1 METRRLVLPCG
12 VVNVKLMRK
21 LALIAALT
29 LCALPLLGQKL
40 SKEEK
45 AAQAQA
51 RYDATLA
58 ALNAKAWVIVPDEYT
73 DPDGEVVSN
82 DNNSFFLSSEGEN
95 VFGCG
100 RFITDNGENNIGEAT
115 KYEVNVDKKGNVK
128 VTMSVLGRKWK
139 GTYKISMRKG
149 DNEADV
155 IFTPRGNGTTRRFHG
170 PIVPLA
176 EANYNKRANPI

>member
-1 METRRLVLPCG
+1 M
-12 VVNVKLMRK
+12 KK

-51 RYDATLA
+51 RYESALA
-58 ALNAKAWVIVPDEYT
+58 AINAKAWVLVPSEYT
-73 DPDGEVVSN
+73 TADGETESN
-82 DNNSFFLSSEGEN
+82 DNNNNFISSEGDKL
-95 VFGCG
+95 FGCG
-100 RFITDNGENNIGEAT
+100 RFITDNGENNVGEAT
-115 KYEVNVDKKGNVK
+115 KYEVTVDKKGNVK
-128 VTMSVLGRKWK
+128 LTMIVSGRMWK

-149 DNEADV
+149 DNQADV
-155 IFTPRGNGTTRRFHG
+155 IFNPGGSGTTRRFVG

-176 EANYNKRANPI
+176 EASYNKRANPI

>member
-1 METRRLVLPCG
+1 M
-12 VVNVKLMRK
+12 KK

-58 ALNAKAWVIVPDEYT
+58 ALNAKAWVLVPDEYT
-73 DPDGEVVSN
+73 NADGETESN
-82 DNNSFFLSSEGEN
+82 DNNNYFLSSEGDN

-115 KYEVNVDKKGNVK
+115 TYEVNVDKKGNVK
-128 VTMSVLGRKWK
+128 LTMNVTGRMWK
-139 GTYKISMRKG
+139 GTYKITMRKG
-149 DNEADV
+149 DNQADV
-155 IFTPRGNGTTRRFHG
+155 IFTPSGKGTTRRFRG
-170 PIVPLA
+170 SIVPLA